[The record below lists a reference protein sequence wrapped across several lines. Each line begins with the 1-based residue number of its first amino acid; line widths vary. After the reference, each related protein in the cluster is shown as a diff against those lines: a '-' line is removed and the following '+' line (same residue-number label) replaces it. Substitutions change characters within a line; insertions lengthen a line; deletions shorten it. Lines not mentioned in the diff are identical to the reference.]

1 MNEQKQFH
9 CRLFRACGFC
19 TWIFVFGHEQKR
31 REDKHVKQH
40 HVTEQFR
47 ALSILKQSMLLLR
60 KELVSHKP
68 DISSN
73 TLWLP
78 L

>member
-1 MNEQKQFH
+1 MNEQKQLH
-9 CRLFRACGFC
+9 CRVFCARGFC
-19 TWIFVFGHEQKR
+19 TWIFVFGQEQKR
-31 REDKHVKQH
+31 REDKHVRQH

-47 ALSILKQSMLLLR
+47 ALSIRKQSVLLLR
-60 KELVSHKP
+60 KKLVSHKP